1 MNQAVIVEFEK
12 VKEERFFRMKHELTD
27 EMNRFLDRVLTF
39 QERLRIQQEFRN
51 RLADIKNGDYLE
63 ALFLL
68 WMMFFYRFENGLRA
82 VEWFYQERKA
92 QLSAEKKRLLETW
105 LSLVPRLI
113 QIVDADEGGVIVEDQ
128 MTKERLYMPFC
139 ETMPKALPWAGSFC
153 LVEPVDGRYYIHGAA
168 VIEGP
173 RGIQRAY
180 EKIQQLLQKT
190 KRPYEQVAFDH
201 FLEIVGELIDED
213 LFRHKE
219 ITTIDE
225 VTLYYE
231 VTDANQLVRSLVE
244 RDVVLVGEWKGH
256 KGNLSFVGKHYM
268 YEDNAAP
275 DCIYVREVRGFI
287 EISNSRLK
295 FMSVWQEAIEAFQ
308 QVMKQMGSLVR
319 FIEKKMRKLDVPK
332 DVELQTYA
340 MRMSEEVPRY
350 FGMLANQAI
359 EVHEFLHR
367 PHLDFNGQT
376 IMKMIEQGQHEKVEQ
391 WLREREYVS
400 FINGQQFKCSVTV
413 DFNTLR
419 RTFGLP
425 LSPFVTLKEKRKTS
439 VRQIT
444 ENPFSLSLA
453 YQEEEIEAYR
463 QLDFPVEWLSSFFAP
478 DMIDFFKKKALGK
491 SEATVYKYRTGL
503 TIVAHYLIHS
513 AISSW
518 ASMQKEHWEECI
530 VYHYLETNENASINQ
545 AKAFL
550 GTVKALAK
558 WLDDQYGT
566 NHASAVRDIVQAVEE
581 EIYDAIRLLDAYV
594 PHPTRKYHA
603 WMHDVWME
611 AMKNAARDRCQVSGL
626 FEIVSISTNTIQVK
640 HLGDGKAYS
649 VQSAPFACA
658 HAKAGM
664 LIRGTIREKGSNL
677 WTVIEMKRVFPSKAG
692 AYVPV
697 IAQNLSKY

>member
-1 MNQAVIVEFEK
+1 MNQEVVVELGK
-12 VKEERFFRMKHELTD
+12 LKEERFFRMKHELIE
-27 EMNRFLDRVLTF
+27 EMNWFLERALTF
-39 QERLRIQQEFRN
+39 REHLRIQNEFRS

-63 ALFLL
+63 ALFSL
-68 WMMFFYRFENGLRA
+68 WRMFFYRFENGWRA

-92 QLSAEKKRLLETW
+92 HLSAEKKRLLETW
-105 LSLVPRLI
+105 LALVPRLI
-113 QIVDADEGGVIVEDQ
+113 QIVDADEDGVIVEDQ

-139 ETMPKALPWAGSFC
+139 ETMPKVLPWAGSFC
-153 LVEPVDGRYYIHGAA
+153 FIEPVDGRYYIHGVA

-190 KRPYEQVAFDH
+190 KQPYKQVAFDH
-201 FLEIVGELIDED
+201 FLEIVGELIDEE
-213 LFRHKE
+213 FSRHRE

-244 RDVVLVGEWKGH
+244 RDVVLVDEWKGRE
-256 KGNLSFVGKHYM
+256 GNLSFVGKHYM

-275 DCIYVREVRGFI
+275 DCVYVREVRGFI
-287 EISNSRLK
+287 EISNGRLK
-295 FMSVWQEAIEAFQ
+295 FMSVWQEAIESFQ

-319 FIEKKMRKLDVPK
+319 FVEKKVRKLDVPK

-340 MRMSEEVPRY
+340 IRMSEKVPHY

-359 EVHEFLHR
+359 AVHEFLYR
-367 PHLDFNGQT
+367 PYRDFNDQTMMEMVERGQL
-376 IMKMIEQGQHEKVEQ
+376 EKVEQ

-400 FINGQQFKCSVTV
+400 FINGQQFECPVTV

-444 ENPFSLSLA
+444 ENPFSLSSA

-463 QLDFPVEWLSSFFAP
+463 QLDFPMEWLSSFFAR

-518 ASMQKEHWEECI
+518 TSMQKEHWEECI
-530 VYHYLETNENASINQ
+530 VYHYLETNADASINQ

-566 NHASAVRDIVQAVEE
+566 NHAVSVRDIVQAVEG

-594 PHPTRKYHA
+594 PHSTRKYYA

-611 AMKNAARDRCQVSGL
+611 AVKKADQECSQVSGL
-626 FEIVSISTNTIQVK
+626 FEIVSTSTNTIRVK
-640 HLGDGKAYS
+640 HLEDGKLYS

-664 LIRGTIREKGSNL
+664 LIRGTIREKGRNL
-677 WTVIEMKRVFPSKAG
+677 WTVIEMKRVFPNKAG
-692 AYVPV
+692 TYVPA
-697 IAQNLSKY
+697 IAQNLSKD